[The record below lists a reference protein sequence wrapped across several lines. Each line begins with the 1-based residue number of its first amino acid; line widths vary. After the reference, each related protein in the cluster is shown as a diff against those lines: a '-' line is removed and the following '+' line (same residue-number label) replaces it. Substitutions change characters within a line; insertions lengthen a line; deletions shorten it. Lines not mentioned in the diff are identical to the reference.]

1 MLVMMV
7 ASAFLLTAADAEIR
21 QASGYVTLIFGAI
34 STWFTAKAMLAEE
47 KREEQHQAHA
57 HANCLLPQSTALL
70 QDSFFLSPKRKGRT
84 DVRSFLF

>member
-1 MLVMMV
+1 MKNIQIYLLAAVVALLMM

-57 HANCLLPQSTALL
+57 HAN
-70 QDSFFLSPKRKGRT
+70 
-84 DVRSFLF
+84 

>member
-1 MLVMMV
+1 MV

-34 STWFTAKAMLAEE
+34 GTWFTAKAMLTEE

-57 HANCLLPQSTALL
+57 HAN
-70 QDSFFLSPKRKGRT
+70 
-84 DVRSFLF
+84 